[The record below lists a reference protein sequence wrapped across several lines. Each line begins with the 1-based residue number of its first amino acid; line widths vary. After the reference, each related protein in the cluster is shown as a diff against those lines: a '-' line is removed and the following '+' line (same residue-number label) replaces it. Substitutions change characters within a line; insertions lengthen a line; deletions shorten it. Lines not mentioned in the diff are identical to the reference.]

1 MPAKGGACG
10 MPAMPA
16 LPAAPASCCFC
27 YYVSCEGN
35 TPGLTY
41 FGWSPGV
48 SCPLPKNWL
57 PPITFSGDSKGLHF
71 FCEEV

>member
-41 FGWSPGV
+41 FGRSPGGFV
-48 SCPLPKNWL
+48 PPPKKLAPTYN
-57 PPITFSGDSKGLHF
+57 F
-71 FCEEV
+71 